1 MLQYVLATGRPTWV
15 TNKLLP
21 MKRNGFLEVRSH
33 RSKHPQAPDP
43 LTPQLCVCPPSLP
56 QEVYLTW
63 SFSAIRDNEG
73 VPRGVMTISFETSS
87 DVISSRQIQYDTPLF
102 VLYSV
107 CVTQLEPLDAV
118 QDDYP

>member
-21 MKRNGFLEVRSH
+21 MKRNGFVEVRSH
-33 RSKHPQAPDP
+33 RSHVQAPAGACLP
-43 LTPQLCVCPPSLP
+43 HAATLRLSSRP

-87 DVISSRQIQYDTPLF
+87 DVISSRQIQY
-102 VLYSV
+102 V
-107 CVTQLEPLDAV
+107 C
-118 QDDYP
+118 